1 MVIQELHLYNF
12 RQYKD
17 FIIEFSDKNGVT
29 VVRAN
34 NSIGKTTLMQSIKW
48 VLFGND
54 ALELDNKDELMNYS
68 VVKEKKENLSAQG
81 HYYVEISLFHNNKN
95 YTLKREYI
103 IDLVSNSLIEEIITL
118 TFLENG
124 ETKIFKN
131 NSEENKNKIH
141 KVIESW
147 ITEKMLGYFFLDGE
161 RIEKLSQVDSV
172 SQAELSD
179 AITSVSKIPVLANSI
194 ETVEV
199 VLNDVKRQEAKAT
212 RNIDLVQ
219 LQREISELES
229 EKRFLENEKSSH
241 ELDDSNIHEEIL
253 TIDNTLLNTREVS
266 KLQHERTKTQKEL
279 NDINVNMRKILKNI
293 QVLNRDYRREMLIYM
308 LYQKYNINDL
318 RGKEAEKTIPNME
331 VNAIDQII
339 KNGVCICGTHLEQEH
354 IYNLE
359 QQKSFQPPISNEG
372 LLITYEHLVQAETWN
387 LDRDYK
393 ELTNEIENYFNN
405 YDRKCELVD
414 YQNDINNK
422 INEFNVEDIKNL
434 NIRRDQLIVQQDEHK
449 NSIAKIK
456 HRLDELEKLLKRKQ
470 NKYEKKLENY
480 EQNKIIEN
488 KRYLIKEVSNMLNN
502 KNEEEKE
509 IQRKSIQKYANKH
522 FSEIISKDKFVTI
535 DNKYRHIVKDANE
548 NEIALS
554 SGESIALSVSIILAI
569 IDTHKNNLQ
578 KNNKEN
584 ILAEREFFLILD
596 GAFAVLD
603 QNFSKAIAEK
613 ITNSLNQVILL
624 TNDNQYTDSVKEAV
638 KPKLNEEYI
647 LNVEDKWQKENIL
660 TEYLAEVN

>member
-1 MVIQELHLYNF
+1 M
-12 RQYKD
+12 
-17 FIIEFSDKNGVT
+17 
-29 VVRAN
+29 
-34 NSIGKTTLMQSIKW
+34 
-48 VLFGND
+48 
-54 ALELDNKDELMNYS
+54 
-68 VVKEKKENLSAQG
+68 
-81 HYYVEISLFHNNKN
+81 
-95 YTLKREYI
+95 KREHI

>member
-1 MVIQELHLYNF
+1 M
-12 RQYKD
+12 
-17 FIIEFSDKNGVT
+17 
-29 VVRAN
+29 
-34 NSIGKTTLMQSIKW
+34 
-48 VLFGND
+48 
-54 ALELDNKDELMNYS
+54 
-68 VVKEKKENLSAQG
+68 
-81 HYYVEISLFHNNKN
+81 
-95 YTLKREYI
+95 
-103 IDLVSNSLIEEIITL
+103 
-118 TFLENG
+118 
-124 ETKIFKN
+124 
-131 NSEENKNKIH
+131 
-141 KVIESW
+141 
-147 ITEKMLGYFFLDGE
+147 
-161 RIEKLSQVDSV
+161 
-172 SQAELSD
+172 
-179 AITSVSKIPVLANSI
+179 
-194 ETVEV
+194 
-199 VLNDVKRQEAKAT
+199 LNDVKRQEAKAT

-266 KLQHERTKTQKEL
+266 KLQHERTKIQKEL

-434 NIRRDQLIVQQDEHK
+434 NIRREQLIVQQDGHK
-449 NSIAKIK
+449 NSIAEIK
-456 HRLDELEKLLKRKQ
+456 HRLDELEKSLKRKQ

-535 DNKYRHIVKDANE
+535 DNKYRHIVKDANG